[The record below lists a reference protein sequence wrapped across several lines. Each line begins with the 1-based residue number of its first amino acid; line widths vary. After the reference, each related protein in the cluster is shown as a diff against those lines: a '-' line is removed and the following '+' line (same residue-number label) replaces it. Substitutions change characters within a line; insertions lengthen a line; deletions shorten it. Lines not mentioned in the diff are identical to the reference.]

1 MAAKFEGYLFKSG
14 NNIFPHQYMLY
25 ESYSTL
31 PNSREEIKAYRD
43 DNTRNLTRVTSSG
56 TKSSMSFKTRPYLH
70 LADIE
75 AIKNFFYENETDH
88 HERKITLTY
97 WNNEDLEYKTSDFYR
112 ADITFEIMKITEDD
126 IIYKEAEI
134 SLVEY

>member
-1 MAAKFEGYLFKSG
+1 MATFKGYLFKAG
-14 NNIFPHQYMLY
+14 NTIFPHQYIQY

-43 DNTRNLTRVTSSG
+43 DNTRNLTRVTATG
-56 TKSSMSFKTRPYLH
+56 HKSSMSFKTRPYLH

-75 AIKNFFYENETDH
+75 AILKFFKDNESNAT
-88 HERKITLTY
+88 ERKITLEY

-134 SLVEY
+134 SLIEY

>member
-1 MAAKFEGYLFKSG
+1 MGDFQGYLFKSG
-14 NNIFPHQYMLY
+14 DAIFPHEYIQY

-43 DNTRNLTRVTSSG
+43 DNTRNLTRITASG
-56 TKSSMSFKTRPYLH
+56 TKSSFSFKTRPNLH
-70 LADIE
+70 LADIK
-75 AIKNFFYENETDH
+75 AILEFFTTHETSAL
-88 HERKITLTY
+88 ERKINLTY

-112 ADITFEIMKITEDD
+112 ADITFEIKQITDND
-126 IIYKEAEI
+126 IIYNEAEI